1 MLTETQIRNAQPGPS
16 SYKLTDAQ
24 GLYLEIKPNG
34 VKAWR
39 YRFFM
44 TRGERRFES
53 VFTLGVHAT
62 QKKDETTEQTAARQA
77 ADLLTLEE
85 ARIRLIGARALVKK
99 GINPADQRKTEKI
112 LINQGNAITFEAVAK
127 EWLAM
132 KDWEDSTKSRTR
144 SMLER
149 AIYPKIGRLPLRQI
163 TAPHALEV
171 LQSTHKNNGPSV
183 AAAARRAMT
192 GVFELAMATLRA
204 DNDPTYLVRKAL
216 PPNKTQ
222 HKRAMEVEEVGEL
235 LNDINRLKGR
245 HETFL
250 AFRLMWWTLCRPIEV
265 TGAQWSE
272 FDFERGLWTIPA
284 CRMKMRRPHIVPLPT
299 QALEALRA
307 FQAIT
312 GEDPYVLPGRDRQEG
327 GMSTAALRQA
337 LHVLGWSTR
346 YSPHATRTTGSTRL
360 HEMGYNTDWIERQ
373 LAHAEPNVVRRT
385 YNQALYLDGRREMM
399 QQWADCLD
407 EWEARA
413 KKKAKPTRKHASM
426 TAITN
431 VSSGKDNLRIKGR
444 LAQGRLAQQEVAA
457 CG

>member
-16 SYKLTDAQ
+16 SYKLTDTQ
-24 GLYLEIKPNG
+24 GLYLEVKPNG

-39 YRFFM
+39 YRFLM
-44 TRGERRFES
+44 TRGERRYES
-53 VFTLGVHAT
+53 VYTLGTYAT
-62 QKKDETTEQTAARQA
+62 AKKDESIEQTAARQA
-77 ADLLTLEE
+77 ADLLTLAE
-85 ARIRLIGARALVKK
+85 ARIRLIGARGLVKK

-112 LINQGNAITFEAVAK
+112 LINQGNANTFEAVAK

-132 KDWEDSTKSRTR
+132 KDWENSTKSRTK

-149 AIYPKIGRLPLRQI
+149 AIYPKIGRMPMRQI
-163 TAPHALEV
+163 RAHHALDV
-171 LQSTHKNNGPSV
+171 LQSTQKNNGPAV

-222 HKRAMEVEEVGEL
+222 HKRAMEIEEVGRL
-235 LNDINRLKGR
+235 LHDFSRLKGR
-245 HETFL
+245 HETPL

-299 QALEALRA
+299 QALEALKV
-307 FQAIT
+307 FQGVT
-312 GEDPYVLPGRDRQEG
+312 GGNQYVLPGRDRQDG

-337 LHVLGWSTR
+337 LHVMGWSKH

-373 LAHAEPNVVRRT
+373 LAHAEPNAVRRT
-385 YNQALYLDGRREMM
+385 YNQAIYLEGRREMM
-399 QQWADCLD
+399 QRWADCLD
-407 EWEARA
+407 EWEAQARGQV
-413 KKKAKPTRKHASM
+413 KPQRKVASM
-426 TAITN
+426 HAVASGLGTTAYKRPIRAAN
-431 VSSGKDNLRIKGR
+431 RQ
-444 LAQGRLAQQEVAA
+444 AVAV

>member
-39 YRFFM
+39 YRFRM
-44 TRGERRFES
+44 TRGDRRYES
-53 VFTLGVHAT
+53 VFTLGTYAAT
-62 QKKDETTEQTAARQA
+62 KKDETTEQAAARQA
-77 ADLLTLEE
+77 ADLLTLAE

-112 LINQGNAITFEAVAK
+112 LVNQGNAITFEAVAK
-127 EWLAM
+127 EWLTM
-132 KDWEDSTKSRTR
+132 KDWETPTKSRTR

-149 AIYPKIGRLPLRQI
+149 AIYPKIGRLPMRQI
-163 TAPHALEV
+163 TAHHALDV
-171 LQSTHKNNGPSV
+171 LQSTHQNNGPSV

-235 LNDINRLKGR
+235 LNDISRLKGR
-245 HETFL
+245 YETSL
-250 AFRLMWWTLCRPIEV
+250 AFRLMWWTLCRPVEV

-272 FDFERGLWTIPA
+272 FDLDRGLWTIPA
-284 CRMKMRRPHIVPLPT
+284 SRMKMRRPHIVPLPM

-307 FQAIT
+307 FHGVT
-312 GEDPYVLPGRDRQEG
+312 GQNQYVLPGRDRQDG

-337 LHVLGWSTR
+337 LHVLGWSKR
-346 YSPHATRTTGSTRL
+346 FSPHATRTTGSTRL

-385 YNQALYLDGRREMM
+385 YNQALYLEGRREMM
-399 QQWADCLD
+399 QRWADCLD
-407 EWEARA
+407 EWETQTKGKTRPAR
-413 KKKAKPTRKHASM
+413 KITPIL
-426 TAITN
+426 TA
-431 VSSGKDNLRIKGR
+431 VSAPGFEHHSRIKGGFAQKE
-444 LAQGRLAQQEVAA
+444 LAV